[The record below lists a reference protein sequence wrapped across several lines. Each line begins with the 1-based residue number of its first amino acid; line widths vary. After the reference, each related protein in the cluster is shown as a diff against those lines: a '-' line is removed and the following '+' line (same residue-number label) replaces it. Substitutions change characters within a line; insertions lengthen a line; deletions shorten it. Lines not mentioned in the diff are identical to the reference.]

1 MQADAHFEVKRVHS
15 GRILTQRSAF
25 AGARLGGACEFALDG
40 LGPPGISAAL
50 SGLAS
55 LTKPQTG
62 CVRVRGLLVFV
73 RICVMS
79 TMAEPGFMRTI
90 WSWLTTLGA
99 VAPGAIIAQLIPVLT
114 ISTAR

>member
-1 MQADAHFEVKRVHS
+1 MQADAHFEVKTVHS

-25 AGARLGGACEFALDG
+25 ADAMLGVAC
-40 LGPPGISAAL
+40 PGISAAL

-55 LTKPQTG
+55 LEKPSTG
-62 CVRVRGLLVFV
+62 CVRVRGLLVFA

-99 VAPGAIIAQLIPVLT
+99 VAPGTIIA
-114 ISTAR
+114 

>member
-25 AGARLGGACEFALDG
+25 ADAMLGVACEIARDG
-40 LGPPGISAAL
+40 LGYPGISAAL
-50 SGLAS
+50 SCLAS
-55 LTKPQTG
+55 LEKPSTG
-62 CVRVRGLLVFV
+62 CVRVRGLLVFA

-99 VAPGAIIAQLIPVLT
+99 VAPGAIIA
-114 ISTAR
+114 